1 VLRNVVRARQ
11 KQFFL
16 AGRKLAQSGAGSNRV
31 RNNRFELCKHVLR
44 LVQVFEANALTYFAV
59 PATHR
64 LPHPEVENVEQDS
77 TAHGAGVFSEMR
89 DSWNYPFKELGS
101 EVFFGDFRLRKA
113 TSF

>member
-16 AGRKLAQSGAGSNRV
+16 ADRKLAQSGAGSNRV

-44 LVQVFEANALTYFAV
+44 LVQVFEANAPTYFAV

-64 LPHPEVENVEQDS
+64 LPHWILM
-77 TAHGAGVFSEMR
+77 GCR
-89 DSWNYPFKELGS
+89 DSLCRFPLEDLEDRSVRGS
-101 EVFFGDFRLRKA
+101 EGSAGALW
-113 TSF
+113 